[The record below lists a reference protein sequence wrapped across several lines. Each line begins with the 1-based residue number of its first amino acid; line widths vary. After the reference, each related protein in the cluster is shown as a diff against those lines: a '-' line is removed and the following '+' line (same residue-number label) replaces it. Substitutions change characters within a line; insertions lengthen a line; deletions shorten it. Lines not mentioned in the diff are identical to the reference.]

1 MFKKSAFLTV
11 SAVIICF
18 APWLQHTLRAF
29 EIFPRPEAQ
38 YTVQRGDSLYGIAG
52 YYYSDPALWPFLWN
66 QNPAILL
73 KDKGGAP
80 AREPLAPGT
89 TVNLFSSRASSNVV
103 DEEYQPPTGIPDD
116 VRFFVHKVPRNGIPY
131 DKQFFKFKL
140 SSRPIRVWGYIV
152 SSPDVEKEHFL
163 ERDLV
168 YIRFRPSKKQA
179 ILVGDRYGIY
189 RDMGPLTH
197 PLNPNRS
204 IGFVSEIVG
213 EVEVTSTSHELATAI
228 ITDNFVEIAV
238 GDKICLFAPREREIV
253 PSKTHRM
260 LTGTILESASR
271 QNLFRNTNNFEND
284 IVFINRGE
292 CDGMRDGML
301 LNIYRPTEQV
311 KDPYFTSRFLSIP
324 DRYVGEGLVLK
335 AFDKNSTVLVTRMRE
350 EILAGDVI
358 KTVSD

>member
-1 MFKKSAFLTV
+1 MFKKSAFVAV
-11 SAVIICF
+11 SAVIISF
-18 APWLQHTLRAF
+18 APWLQHALRAF

-38 YTVQRGDSLYGIAG
+38 YTVQRGDTLYGIAG

-66 QNPAILL
+66 QNPAVLI

-80 AREPLAPGT
+80 AKEPLTPG
-89 TVNLFSSRASSNVV
+89 VKINLFSSRSASTVI
-103 DEEYQPPTGIPDD
+103 DEEYKPPTGIPDD
-116 VRFFVHKVPRNGIPY
+116 VRFFVHKVPRHGIPY
-131 DKQFFKFKL
+131 EKQFFKFKL
-140 SSRPIRVWGYIV
+140 SLRPTRVWGYIV
-152 SSPDVEKEHFL
+152 SSPEVEKGHFL

-179 ILVGDRYGIY
+179 ILVGDRFGIY
-189 RDMGPLTH
+189 RERGPLTN
-197 PLNPNRS
+197 PLNPHKT

-213 EVEVTSTSHELATAI
+213 EIEVTSTSHELATAI
-228 ITDNFVEIAV
+228 ITESFVEIAV

-253 PSKTHRM
+253 PSKSHRM
-260 LTGTILESASR
+260 LTGTILESATR
-271 QNLFRNTNNFEND
+271 QNWFRNSHNFEND

-301 LNIYRPTEQV
+301 LNIYRPTEKV
-311 KDPYFTSRFLSIP
+311 KDPYFLRRYLSIP

-335 AFDKNSTVLVTRMRE
+335 AFEKNATVLVTRMRE

-358 KTVSD
+358 KTISD